1 MKALIATDGSQNAY
15 DAAKLFANL
24 PHNGPLEVHI
34 LTVIYMPPDDSG
46 GMAYAWLPEF
56 IQSEEARARENFVK
70 ISALFQGEEVVTSH
84 LICHGHVGHTIT
96 EEARKINADL
106 IVIGAQGHSAIS
118 RVLLGSTSDF
128 VATQAS
134 CSVLA
139 VRVDKLPATVRP
151 LRVAIAYDG
160 SEPSRVAVDEFAK
173 SSWGPKCEVH
183 LVHVLPHASLFSRA
197 VSVDLEAANQRGKEL
212 LAGAVKQLQPVVS
225 KVTSHVLEGDSIGQV
240 ISDFIG
246 RNEIDFVMMGETG
259 RSALSKLFLGSVTRF
274 VLHHADCSVWVSRE
288 HHAAKA

>member
-139 VRVDKLPATVRP
+139 VRVDKLPETVRP

>member
-15 DAAKLFANL
+15 EAAKLFANL
-24 PHNGPLEVHI
+24 PHTGPLEVHV

-56 IQSEEARARENFVK
+56 IQAEEARAKENFDK
-70 ISALFQGEEVVTSH
+70 IAELFQGEEVVTSH

-96 EEARKINADL
+96 EEARRINADL

-128 VATQAS
+128 VSTQAS

-139 VRVDKLPATVRP
+139 VRVDKLPTTVRP

-197 VSVDLEAANQRGKEL
+197 VSVDLEAANQRGQEL
-212 LAGAVKQLQPVVS
+212 LAGAVKQLQPVVAKIS
-225 KVTSHVLEGDSIGQV
+225 SHVLEGDSIGQV

-246 RNEIDFVMMGETG
+246 RHEIDFVMMGETG

>member
-15 DAAKLFANL
+15 DAAKLFASL

-56 IQSEEARARENFVK
+56 IQSEEARARENFTK
-70 ISALFQGEEVVTSH
+70 IAELFQGEDVVTSH

-128 VATQAS
+128 VATQAG

-139 VRVDKLPATVRP
+139 VRVDKLPKTVRP

-197 VSVDLEAANQRGKEL
+197 VSVDLEAASQRGKEL
-212 LAGAVKQLQPVVS
+212 LAGAVKQLQPVVN
-225 KVTSHVLEGDSIGQV
+225 KVSSHVLEGDSIGQV

-288 HHAAKA
+288 HHANPA